1 MLGHVRVGRGRR
13 CCGQA
18 PCRTVRVEDGVGF
31 VAGECGRAGD
41 RVDVQYRRGV
51 VRKVGGL
58 VPHLRSPMAS
68 RGRGGGTLGL

>member
-1 MLGHVRVGRGRR
+1 M
-13 CCGQA
+13 
-18 PCRTVRVEDGVGF
+18 RVEDGVGL

-58 VPHLRSPMAS
+58 VVLLFWVVLPSGESHSRRVHVQRSGECSIRLLP
-68 RGRGGGTLGL
+68 R